1 MQSTSLEE
9 KCREMSELQNRYEAL
24 EERLSRKQEEL
35 DRAREAIQVIQREKQ
50 DQWTGSCLPADLKK
64 WNIT

>member
-1 MQSTSLEE
+1 MQSMTLEG

-24 EERLSRKQEEL
+24 EERLSRKQEEV

-50 DQWTGSCLPADLKK
+50 DQWTGSVLPADLKK
-64 WNIT
+64 WNKD